1 MNYLIEGTD
10 RYLVQRKIV
19 SLHQEILDKKNI
31 DRITTYDLS
40 NGSIDE
46 LLASVNQLSF
56 FDQERIIVVVG
67 ADLNLD
73 EKDQKHNE
81 DVERLM
87 TYFEH
92 PVPESSLIFDLGD
105 YPLNTRNANGKKLQK
120 LCRYTKI
127 APLDTMTFQQMTRQ
141 DLKKEKIELS
151 ETEIKTL
158 NDRLPLDLANWH
170 SELAKLKNYPGK
182 LDSTT
187 IKQLV
192 IRPLFGSEAKDTLY
206 FSNAILSKDLKR
218 TLSYWQ
224 DLSQQTKEYYPLIGM
239 IASQLRFLYEVK
251 YLANSGHNNNQ
262 ITKQL
267 DANPYRVTKTMELV
281 NRYRLNDIEELLVS
295 LANLDLNIKTGVI
308 NDKLGFELFLL
319 EAAGG
324 LKIWNL

>member
-10 RYLVQRKIV
+10 RYLVHRKIV
-19 SLHQEILDKKNI
+19 SLHQEILDKKEI
-31 DRITTYDLS
+31 GRITTYDLS
-40 NGSIDE
+40 SGSVDE
-46 LLASVNQLSF
+46 LLASANQLSF
-56 FDQERIIVVVG
+56 FEDQRIIVVVG
-67 ADLNLD
+67 ADLNPD
-73 EKDQKHNE
+73 EKDEKHNQSLE
-81 DVERLM
+81 QLI
-87 TYFEH
+87 TYLEH
-92 PVPESSLIFDLGD
+92 PVNETSLIFDLGD
-105 YPLNTRNANGKKLQK
+105 FPLNTRSATGKKLQK

-127 APLDTMTFQQMTRQ
+127 APLDVMTFQQMTKQ
-141 DLKKEKIELS
+141 DLKKEKIEMD
-151 ETEIKTL
+151 ENTFKTL

-182 LDSTT
+182 LDSTA

-192 IRPLFGSEAKDTLY
+192 VRPLFGSESKDTLY

-251 YLANSGHNNNQ
+251 FLANSGYNNNQ

-267 DANPYRVTKTMELV
+267 DANAYRVTKTMELV

-295 LANLDLNIKTGVI
+295 LADLDLNIKTGVI